1 MLKVEEKK
9 WDEFWA
15 YHWRV
20 TELHKIPGIFEWDRK
35 LVNFIEHVL
44 DLTPGAK
51 ILDLACGGGDQA
63 KIFAE
68 KSYDVLGLD
77 IVPSLVE
84 YAQKQFEKEGLKGEF
99 QVADMTKLN
108 YNEEFDAVLILS
120 GSFGFFDD
128 DVNLDVLGRIQKAL
142 KPGGKVFIMFNS
154 AHNPPKRSSTWS
166 ETEDGWQLIEVWF
179 DIETCRRM
187 STIFIIKKDGTLLRP
202 ASEAG
207 YHAHEAI
214 RCYTIPEMKTLL
226 HQSGM
231 KYVESYSNSHLSLP
245 PPELPCDV
253 IRSIVV
259 GVKE

>member
-15 YHWRV
+15 YHWRI
-20 TELHKIPGIFEWDRK
+20 TELHKIPGIFEWNRK
-35 LVNFIEHVL
+35 LADFIEHVL
-44 DLTPGAK
+44 ELSPGAK

-63 KIFAE
+63 KLFA
-68 KSYDVLGLD
+68 KKGYNILGLE

-84 YAQKQFEKEGLKGEF
+84 YAQKQFKKEGLKGEF
-99 QVADMTKLN
+99 QVADMRKLD
-108 YNEEFDAVLILS
+108 YDEEFEAVLILS

-128 DVNLDVLGRIQKAL
+128 DVNLDVLRRIQMAL

-154 AHNPPKRSSTWS
+154 SHNPPKRSSTWS
-166 ETEDGWQLIEVWF
+166 ETTDGWQMVEVWF
-179 DIETCRRM
+179 DMETCRRM

-202 ASEAG
+202 ASESG

-214 RCYTIPEMKTLL
+214 RCYTVPEIKDLL
-226 HQSGM
+226 RQAGM
-231 KYVESYSNSHLSLP
+231 KYIEGYSNSHLSVP
-245 PPELPCDV
+245 PPKLSSDAV
-253 IRSIVV
+253 RSIAV